1 MPSPAPNNVS
11 NDYKRKSGT
20 KPKQKDVEL
29 KKSMK
34 RCDSS
39 TSGSHQEEGRA
50 PVVGMDLHSLTD
62 SADERCEN
70 GSKRRKNDENVIL
83 TTKVDFKNQLEA
95 MLQLEFRLGRPAMM
109 QQAIRDA
116 AISMRA
122 EIRRDLRSVE
132 EFLRSDAMQVTEGNR

>member
-1 MPSPAPNNVS
+1 MPTAPSNVS

-20 KPKQKDVEL
+20 KPKQKDVEV

-39 TSGSHQEEGRA
+39 TSGSHQEEIRA
-50 PVVGMDLHSLTD
+50 PAVGMDLHSLTD
-62 SADERCEN
+62 SDDERCEN
-70 GSKRRKNDENVIL
+70 GSKKRKNDETVH
-83 TTKVDFKNQLEA
+83 KMDFKSQLEA
-95 MLQLEFRLGRPAMM
+95 MLQLEFRLGRPAIM

-116 AISMRA
+116 AVSMRA

>member
-1 MPSPAPNNVS
+1 MPTAPNNVS

-20 KPKQKDVEL
+20 KPKQKDVEV

-39 TSGSHQEEGRA
+39 TSGSHQEDIRT

-62 SADERCEN
+62 SDDERCE
-70 GSKRRKNDENVIL
+70 KRRKNDETVQ
-83 TTKVDFKNQLEA
+83 KMDFKSQLQA
-95 MLQLEFRLGRPAMM
+95 MLQLEFRLGRPAIM

-116 AISMRA
+116 AISMRD

-132 EFLRSDAMQVTEGNR
+132 EFLRSDAMQVSEGDR